1 MRVEG
6 LRSVRAMQAD
16 SLLKQKQS
24 KRSEFE
30 TPAFPTICSSY
41 WAVILVDEHKQS
53 YRGGG
58 WENRRHR
65 QNSPDRERNTTC
77 SAPSHKAKLLRLQ
90 LDGAQC
96 VRVGSSD
103 GGLVCTEAGK
113 GGAKHSAAQ
122 YHPAKA
128 TA

>member
-16 SLLKQKQS
+16 SLLKQKQR
-24 KRSEFE
+24 KRSEFK

-58 WENRRHR
+58 WGNRHHR
-65 QNSPDRERNTTC
+65 QNSPDRERIAAC
-77 SAPSHKAKLLRLQ
+77 SAPSQKAKLRLQ

-103 GGLVCTEAGK
+103 GGLVPTEAGK